1 MKLKLGII
9 VDSKRVNKEDYDLLN
24 WIENQ
29 KNIDLSLLI
38 IQNLDFSITK
48 ARIKYG
54 GIKVFL
60 RKILFR
66 FLSQI
71 DIYLSSKINKSFNYS
86 KEGFD
91 IKNNFKK
98 IMFIKPDVSKSGFI
112 FKYKNKDIE
121 NIKELDLDLLI
132 RMGSGI
138 LKGEILNSSLFGI
151 ISFHH
156 ADNNLNRGG
165 PACFWEVFEKKDSTG
180 FIIQI
185 LNEELDGGKVLKK
198 GNFHTQSTYSLN
210 KFNVLRNSYFF
221 MQKLLKEIAKN
232 KSLPETLDSY
242 PYSKRLYK
250 VPTIRKQLKYLL
262 YIFKFVFSKFYKRK
276 ILKIFYRWGV
286 SFTFSNWKDSVL
298 YKSIRIRNPRNCF
311 LADPFVMENQGKY
324 FCFVE
329 NYSFLQKKADISVYE
344 LTKNKATYLGQCINE
359 KFHLSYPF
367 IFKYLNDFYML
378 PESSANKDLRLYKS
392 EKFPLEWKLEKV
404 LLKNTNACD
413 GTIFQY
419 KEKWWLFITKSVPDS
434 LETNSQLFAYFSDN
448 PVDSEW
454 IEHNRNPI
462 ICDSSKGRMGGL
474 IIDEN
479 NIFLVMQNHSFNL
492 YGKSSKIFQIK
503 ELTENN
509 FTIENVCEITPNF
522 SDDVIGTHH
531 FNSYKNCT
539 VFDYLKEEHI
549 NF

>member
-1 MKLKLGII
+1 
-9 VDSKRVNKEDYDLLN
+9 
-24 WIENQ
+24 
-29 KNIDLSLLI
+29 
-38 IQNLDFSITK
+38 
-48 ARIKYG
+48 
-54 GIKVFL
+54 
-60 RKILFR
+60 
-66 FLSQI
+66 
-71 DIYLSSKINKSFNYS
+71 
-86 KEGFD
+86 
-91 IKNNFKK
+91 
-98 IMFIKPDVSKSGFI
+98 MF
-112 FKYKNKDIE
+112 E
-121 NIKELDLDLLI
+121 
-132 RMGSGI
+132 
-138 LKGEILNSSLFGI
+138 
-151 ISFHH
+151 H
-156 ADNNLNRGG
+156 
-165 PACFWEVFEKKDSTG
+165 
-180 FIIQI
+180 
-185 LNEELDGGKVLKK
+185 
-198 GNFHTQSTYSLN
+198 
-210 KFNVLRNSYFF
+210 
-221 MQKLLKEIAKN
+221 
-232 KSLPETLDSY
+232 
-242 PYSKRLYK
+242 
-250 VPTIRKQLKYLL
+250 
-262 YIFKFVFSKFYKRK
+262 
-276 ILKIFYRWGV
+276 
-286 SFTFSNWKDSVL
+286 
-298 YKSIRIRNPRNCF
+298 
-311 LADPFVMENQGKY
+311 QGKY

-378 PESSANKDLRLYKS
+378 PESSENKDLRLYKS

-419 KEKWWLFITKSVPDS
+419 KEKWWLFVTKSVPDS

-474 IIDEN
+474 VIDEN
-479 NIFLVMQNHSFNL
+479 NIFLVMQNQSFNL

-509 FTIENVCEITPNF
+509 FTIENVCEVTPNF